1 MLCHSAVANIA
12 STNVGIVAKPEHFY
26 AIGAAKN
33 KEKEATVQTSVPDAL
48 FLFHNMWRDAGY
60 KPHCDEVADKY
71 KAFRRIAVGIFL
83 CVMLLLITF

>member
-1 MLCHSAVANIA
+1 MLP
-12 STNVGIVAKPEHFY
+12 NVGVVVKPEHFY

-60 KPHCDEVADKY
+60 KTHCDEVEDKPAY
-71 KAFRRIAVGIFL
+71 KAFRRMAVGIFL
-83 CVMLLLITF
+83 CVLLFPTIF